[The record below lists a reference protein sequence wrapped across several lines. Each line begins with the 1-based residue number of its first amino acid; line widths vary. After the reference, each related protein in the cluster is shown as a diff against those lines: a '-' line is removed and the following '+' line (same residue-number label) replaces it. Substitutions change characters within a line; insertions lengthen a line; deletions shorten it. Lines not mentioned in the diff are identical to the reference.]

1 MESLTQN
8 QRSKNGT
15 REFCHLKFGR
25 SSRGVCEQYR
35 VSLERRI
42 AQGDIDLVCGDEEL
56 CQRVEGMLKEGDPR
70 DVLTVR
76 DLDILAVMEDSLKAP
91 PDWGRTVGGL
101 KGPATVPGLG
111 AISKAFEVLERAA
124 LNLYLCPWR
133 KEYRVVKIF
142 SGIFT
147 HLLRPALSE
156 QQVVHLFGLLGYQA
170 KEAELELRGPP
181 PSAATLLGLA
191 CAFFA
196 ARCESR
202 LLSAAAAASSG
213 GPGAELTLVQE
224 RRKGHSLQGALE
236 SLRKAGESSWG
247 YTEQADLDLYTADGE
262 GLSGE
267 TEAASA
273 GQKLSTAFEDRE
285 GASSLPAGGSS
296 NSVSASS
303 LRVSI
308 TLKSQ
313 QSAARSLE
321 PERQPAVSRTAGDGV
336 MVTEPEQNQ
345 TCTCYCTPCSLY
357 YCQQCSHVHSI
368 ICDISDSCRKNNHN
382 LELISDPALSG
393 PSKVG
398 ASSEPWKESSAGKAF
413 PSAWDISKEGR
424 ASTALSEEL
433 KVGSETGLD
442 RPKEGGASAAP
453 VEQTGESRA
462 SRTLRPELGLT
473 CDRQDCKNLCNA
485 FCKSC
490 NFKIC
495 HDCWL
500 YKQTVCACGGTY
512 CFRMSSS
519 V

>member
-15 REFCHLKFGR
+15 
-25 SSRGVCEQYR
+25 SRGVCEQYR

-70 DVLTVR
+70 DALTVR

-247 YTEQADLDLYTADGE
+247 YRVQVDQDMDLYTADGE

-267 TEAASA
+267 TEAESA

-285 GASSLPAGGSS
+285 GASSLPAGASS

-336 MVTEPEQNQ
+336 MATEPEQNQ
-345 TCTCYCTPCSLY
+345 TCICYCAPLYPLY
-357 YCQQCSHVHSI
+357 YCQQCNHFHSVT
-368 ICDISDSCRKNNHN
+368 CHISDSCRKNNHN
-382 LELISDPALSG
+382 LELISDTALSG
-393 PSKVG
+393 PSEGG
-398 ASSEPWKESSAGKAF
+398 ASAEPWKESSAGTALQA
-413 PSAWDISKEGR
+413 AWSKEGR
-424 ASTALSEEL
+424 ASTALSEQL
-433 KVGSETGLD
+433 KVGEALETGLG
-442 RPKEGGASAAP
+442 RPKAGGASAAP
-453 VEQTGESRA
+453 VEQPGESRA
-462 SRTLRPELGLT
+462 LSVERGMT
-473 CDRQDCKNLCNA
+473 CNRQDCTNLSYGYCS
-485 FCKSC
+485 SC
-490 NFKIC
+490 GFKIC
-495 HDCWL
+495 EQCWMHSQA
-500 YKQTVCACGGTY
+500 KCACGKCLLRT
-512 CFRMSSS
+512 FHMSS